1 MVANMFSVPLG
12 ILFGAPVSTCL
23 LHFHSELSSLLTTRI
38 AADNSGV
45 HQEVREVAP
54 LLGSVGH
61 ATDRVETLDCFCR
74 SLIAAYLG
82 NIVGALFVG
91 LPALY
96 WYLGDYHFSDTR
108 LKALEGGAAGASSG
122 DSTTTGGE
130 GSKEGSV
137 REIYEVPSKRSS

>member
-1 MVANMFSVPLG
+1 MFSVPLG

-54 LLGSVGH
+54 LLVSVGH
-61 ATDRVETLDCFCR
+61 ATDRVETLDYFCR

-82 NIVGALFVG
+82 NIVGALLVA

-96 WYLGDYHFSDTR
+96 FFAPDYR
-108 LKALEGGAAGASSG
+108 AGGLRDAEAGEVINQDVNKRQ
-122 DSTTTGGE
+122 DSPSTE
-130 GSKEGSV
+130 V
-137 REIYEVPSKRSS
+137 YEVDKRSQ